1 MAMEGFD
8 VMFSGKSLQ
17 ESKNNGDLIMNAS
30 IELFTRLIC
39 FMTPNVELKTLT
51 TFYIIV
57 FGHDMLGP
65 VIVVICNEQY
75 KTALYKKLNN
85 SLSNDVSIIFQPKLH
100 FEI

>member
-1 MAMEGFD
+1 
-8 VMFSGKSLQ
+8 
-17 ESKNNGDLIMNAS
+17 MNIS

-39 FMTPNVELKTLT
+39 FMTPNVEVKTLT

-57 FGHDMLGP
+57 FRHDMLGP

-85 SLSNDVSIIFQPKLH
+85 SLSNDVSIICQPKLH
-100 FEI
+100 FEIYIIILCWLVFSKHLVLIFSHKS